1 MWDKGYCSFILN
13 VLFVLLHCCVTW
25 QLCSSGIFQVSS
37 LFPVLPPGV
46 CLPNFI
52 RLCWTFFS
60 LWSWYFWFLDVFVS
74 GEGDKRIPH
83 HKHSTVHF
91 FIFWFQGVRLS
102 CNFWSV
108 LKQYCS
114 SPGFLIVSKF
124 FFGFW
129 LLFYSLSV
137 QSSDHLW
144 REVSFVKP
152 LNFDLLVI
160 QA

>member
-1 MWDKGYCSFILN
+1 MFFLFCYIVVWHDSY
-13 VLFVLLHCCVTW
+13 VLQGFSRSLHFSLSYLL
-25 QLCSSGIFQVSS
+25 VS
-37 LFPVLPPGV
+37 V
-46 CLPNFI
+46 CLTYP